1 MAASAATRLRK
12 MLTASDIVVAPG
24 AYDGLSAKMIEEAG
38 FAAVYCTG
46 GGISRSRGQ
55 PDLGYTTLTELVER
69 IGSMTETCPLPMI
82 VDADSGFGGVLNL
95 RRAVRA
101 LERVDAAAVHIEDL
115 EVPNRRRQAK
125 DNLVEP
131 KEMEARLRAALG
143 ARQNPDFLVIGRTDV
158 LPMLGLPAAIER
170 TLRFAG
176 AGADMVYIDGIKTR
190 AQMEEL
196 GRKVNAPK
204 LIGIIAG
211 ECEQVPAADLAQ
223 MGFKLLTIP
232 ADPQLAAIHA
242 VRRLLA
248 HIKNNG
254 SSAGFD
260 ALCTFEERDALVD
273 THRHREIEHEYLP

>member
-1 MAASAATRLRK
+1 MRASAATRLRT
-12 MLTASDIVVAPG
+12 LIATSDIVVAPG
-24 AYDGLSAKMIEEAG
+24 AYDGLTAKMIEEAG

-55 PDLGYTTLTELVER
+55 PDLGYTTLTELLER

-82 VDADSGFGGVLNL
+82 VDADSGFGGILNL

-101 LERVDAAAVHIEDL
+101 LERVDAAAMHIEDM
-115 EVPNRRRQAK
+115 EVPSRRLATR

-131 KEMEARLRAALG
+131 VEMEARLRAALG

-158 LPMLGLPAAIER
+158 LPLLGLDAAIER
-170 TLRFAG
+170 ALRFAG

-190 AQMEEL
+190 AQMEQFAH
-196 GRKVNAPK
+196 KVKAPK
-204 LIGIIAG
+204 LVGIIAG

-248 HIKNNG
+248 HIRTSG

-273 THRHREIEHEYLP
+273 TRSHRDVEREYLP